1 MVTDAGEIIVG
12 YLSATDLKDRL
23 DGK

>member
-1 MVTDAGEIIVG
+1 MVTDAGEVIVG
-12 YLSATDLKDRL
+12 YLSAADLKDRL